1 MPRNVRKR
9 PLSGPADPAPRPY
22 EAANASLARRAA
34 AEGFVLLENKNNL
47 LPLSPKAPLAL
58 FGAGATH
65 TVKGGTGSGDVNE
78 RASVSIRQG
87 LVEAGFSLTT
97 DQWLDDCEARYTA
110 ARQAWKQE
118 VLADARVR
126 EQAGELSAF
135 FMAYSARPFLLPA
148 GGDVYA
154 TEAEVAVYI
163 FLIGIRI

>member
-9 PLSGPADPAPRPY
+9 PLSGTADPAPRPY

-97 DQWLDDCEARYTA
+97 DQWLDDC
-110 ARQAWKQE
+110 
-118 VLADARVR
+118 
-126 EQAGELSAF
+126 
-135 FMAYSARPFLLPA
+135 
-148 GGDVYA
+148 
-154 TEAEVAVYI
+154 
-163 FLIGIRI
+163 